1 MGGVK
6 MLHATRI
13 ALIQTLQALLADE
26 QAMLKKLRDRSIEL
40 DIESFAPE
48 LEAMEW

>member
-1 MGGVK
+1 
-6 MLHATRI
+6 MLHTPWI
-13 ALIQTLQALLADE
+13 ALIQTLQALLAEE
-26 QAMLKKLRDRSIEL
+26 QATMKKLRDRSIEL

>member
-13 ALIQTLQALLADE
+13 ALIQILQDRLAEE
-26 QAMLKKLRDRSIEL
+26 QAMLTKLRDRYIEL
-40 DIESFAPE
+40 DIERFAAE